1 MGFAK
6 PFLIKASDILVGV
19 GVGFESTCL
28 ERIVRN
34 VNLSSAPGCVTLHK

>member
-19 GVGFESTCL
+19 GVGFESTYL
-28 ERIVRN
+28 EQTVRN